1 MASSGIMVNSR
12 TALTFPCTLTLSR
25 INAEFKDGVITTT
38 LPKTRRPDQ
47 SRSM

>member
-1 MASSGIMVNSR
+1 MVNSR
-12 TALTFPCTLTLSR
+12 TALAFPLYVDAVR
-25 INAEFKDGVITTT
+25 INTEFKDGVVTIT

>member
-1 MASSGIMVNSR
+1 MRSFSVPLYVDA
-12 TALTFPCTLTLSR
+12 AR
-25 INAEFKDGVITTT
+25 INAEFKNGVLTMM